1 MKKLVYVIMILFMLS
16 GCMQNISIPQ
26 KANMTQTE
34 VESIAP
40 AINKNTNDYYYTQE
54 GLRDLMYRIY
64 KDGIR
69 LEKGAKVYISEPDI
83 EFQDE
88 SKVSIWVSNLEAN
101 ENQKIMDYIYP
112 WDISFIADK
121 SGTYMIYAIIENKDS
136 ISYSD
141 LTKHETIEISIG
153 SENIHEIIPLK
164 YNECA
169 YNLQQSLQYTFC
181 KNTENTCDFNLE
193 MNRDKYH

>member
-1 MKKLVYVIMILFMLS
+1 MKKLVYITMILFMLS
-16 GCMQNISIPQ
+16 GCTQNISMPQ
-26 KANMTQTE
+26 KGNITQTE
-34 VESIAP
+34 VEGIAP
-40 AINKNTNDYYYTQE
+40 KIDKNTNDYYYTQE
-54 GLRDLMYRIY
+54 DLRDLLYRVY
-64 KDGIR
+64 KGGIK

-83 EFQDE
+83 KSQDE
-88 SKVSIWVSNLEAN
+88 SKVSIWISNLETN

-164 YNECA
+164 YN
-169 YNLQQSLQYTFC
+169 
-181 KNTENTCDFNLE
+181 
-193 MNRDKYH
+193 

>member
-1 MKKLVYVIMILFMLS
+1 MKELVYAIMILFVLFACTQS
-16 GCMQNISIPQ
+16 ISVLQ
-26 KANMTQTE
+26 KMDITQTE

-141 LTKHETIEISIG
+141 LTKHETIEISIDSDNTYG
-153 SENIHEIIPLK
+153 ITPLK
-164 YNECA
+164 Q
-169 YNLQQSLQYTFC
+169 L
-181 KNTENTCDFNLE
+181 
-193 MNRDKYH
+193 